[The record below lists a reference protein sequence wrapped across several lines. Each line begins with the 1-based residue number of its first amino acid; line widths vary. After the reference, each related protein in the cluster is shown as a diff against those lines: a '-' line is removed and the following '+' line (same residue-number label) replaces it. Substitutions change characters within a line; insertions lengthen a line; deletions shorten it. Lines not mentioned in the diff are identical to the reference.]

1 MWDMSSPKGDPTYIK
16 NKDRYFIDIAKAVAL
31 GSTHPTAPGGCVIV
45 RGREIIGDG
54 RSLLTDSKV
63 EVDCLSYAIAAS
75 AKAGIGA
82 IGSVI
87 YSTRYPFSSSVFQ
100 AHLMGISRIVVLAHE
115 WETFYKDEF
124 RRAARLAREVSIA
137 IEPIFLDEDPR
148 FTKNTYDERNIDPEL
163 FPGQSPFEKD
173 EYDPTD
179 AATTHD
185 EDTTTL

>member
-1 MWDMSSPKGDPTYIK
+1 MSSPKGDPTYIK

-75 AKAGIGA
+75 AKAGICA

-100 AHLMGISRIVVLAHE
+100 AHLMGISRIVILAHE

-137 IEPIFLDEDPR
+137 IEPIFFDEDPR

-185 EDTTTL
+185 EDTTTI

>member
-1 MWDMSSPKGDPTYIK
+1 MSSPKGDPTYIK
-16 NKDRYFIDIAKAVAL
+16 NKDRYFISIAEAVGT

-45 RGREIIGDG
+45 RGREIIGVG

-63 EVDCLSYAIAAS
+63 EVDCLSYAIAAA
-75 AKAGIGA
+75 AKAGTGA

-87 YSTRYPFSSSVFQ
+87 YSTRYPFSSSIFQ
-100 AHLMGISRIVVLAHE
+100 AHLMGISRIVIVAHE

-137 IEPIFLDEDPR
+137 IEPIYTDEDPR
-148 FTKNTYDERNIDPEL
+148 FSKNSHDRNIDQEL
-163 FPGQSPFEKD
+163 FPGQNPFEKD

-179 AATTHD
+179 ATTTHD

>member
-1 MWDMSSPKGDPTYIK
+1 MSSPKGDPTYIK

-100 AHLMGISRIVVLAHE
+100 AHLMGISRIVILAHE

-137 IEPIFLDEDPR
+137 IEPIFFDEDPR

-179 AATTHD
+179 ATTTHD

>member
-1 MWDMSSPKGDPTYIK
+1 MSSPKGDPTYIK
-16 NKDRYFIDIAKAVAL
+16 NKDRYFIDIAKAIAL

-54 RSLLTDSKV
+54 RALLTDSKV
-63 EVDCLSYAIAAS
+63 EVDCLSYAIAAA
-75 AKAGIGA
+75 AKAGTGA

-148 FTKNTYDERNIDPEL
+148 FTKNTYDRNIDPEL

-179 AATTHD
+179 ATTTHD

>member
-1 MWDMSSPKGDPTYIK
+1 MSSPKGDPTYIK

>member
-1 MWDMSSPKGDPTYIK
+1 MSSPKGDPTYIK

-148 FTKNTYDERNIDPEL
+148 FTKNTYDERDIDPEL